1 MSAGAKLRVGLGV
14 AFLLLM
20 GYTGITGGL
29 QQIGQSA
36 RLGQRIQTAT
46 QLVFGL
52 LGVAAVAML
61 VVRRRWARLM
71 LVAWGAALS
80 ISGGMAAVVWG
91 GQGPLPAAAATVGSA
106 LIAWLTLWAVRPA
119 MPPAPA

>member
-1 MSAGAKLRVGLGV
+1 
-14 AFLLLM
+14 M

-36 RLGQRIQTAT
+36 TLGQRIQTAT

-71 LVAWGAALS
+71 LVAWGAAIS

-91 GQGPLPAAAATVGSA
+91 GQGPLPAAAATFASA
-106 LIAWLTLWAVRPA
+106 LIAWLTQWAVRPA